1 MDPTGCATATSTVDR
16 GEPCADVQDAD
27 VQYCTTVLL
36 YRVFYGCSL
45 FGCSGA
51 EPANA
56 ALFQPRTTVVQIQ
69 EGLGQYEL
77 KSTRVGILSLGIPA
91 TDPSLRIRRPLV
103 LYRGHSEEYELVPLP
118 SY

>member
-1 MDPTGCATATSTVDR
+1 MQMCRTQMCS
-16 GEPCADVQDAD
+16 
-27 VQYCTTVLL
+27 TVLL
-36 YRVFYGCSL
+36 YYCTEYSSL

-56 ALFQPRTTVVQIQ
+56 ALFQPRTRPVVQIQ

-103 LYRGHSEEYELVPLP
+103 LYRGHSEEYELVP